1 MADDSI
7 HYRCLLAVQTRIQ
20 GLLLE
25 GIAAEVNR
33 KYGAAL
39 TADLA
44 ASGDAWFFALEPR
57 PKS

>member
-1 MADDSI
+1 
-7 HYRCLLAVQTRIQ
+7 
-20 GLLLE
+20 
-25 GIAAEVNR
+25 VNR

-44 ASGDAWFFALEPR
+44 ATGDAWFFALEPR